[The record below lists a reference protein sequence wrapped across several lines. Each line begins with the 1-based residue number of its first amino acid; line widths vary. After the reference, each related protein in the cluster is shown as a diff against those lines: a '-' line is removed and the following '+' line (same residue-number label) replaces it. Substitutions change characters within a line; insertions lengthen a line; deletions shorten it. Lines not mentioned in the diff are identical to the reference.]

1 MSSKGGI
8 SLEEIKNESVDL
20 VFPFLLFICMCVR
33 LLRKRWKM

>member
-20 VFPFLLFICMCVR
+20 VCTLFFLFFTLFLFAFVFGC
-33 LLRKRWKM
+33 